1 MRRRQVQRNVRSS
14 VLGTIADSVEVR
26 VLLSADPAMAAVDVV
41 ADDAVSAEQP
51 AAEQNL
57 AVGEPDFDVV
67 DIRIITDPVICDQPV
82 AFQPD
87 GSFGEAD
94 VNEADSTVPGD
105 DTQAIAECGVLL
117 QPEQLSVEPQVIT
130 CQPYNLID
138 ESQQPVLLG
147 LSENFEFGGAAE
159 SGIVDVTAFGG
170 ASRFAQF
177 YNPVAFVS
185 GSVTA
190 EIELAS
196 AAEYDQD
203 GNLIAPAVLQDR
215 LSGIRY
221 WQPKQFTLQ
230 SAGDL
235 TELLQNY
242 GVSDYSV
249 DEQGAWVIPV
259 SPQDSVETLNTVMH
273 LQLAFT
279 LQTNDTVQA
288 QVLLQPVDGQDAQP
302 LLIQLPD
309 SQITVNYES
318 GWIDESQQPVLLGL
332 SENFEF
338 GGAAESG
345 IVDVTA
351 FGGASR
357 FAQFYNPVAFVSGS
371 VTAEIELASAAEYD
385 QDGNLI
391 APAVL
396 QDRLSGIRYWQP
408 KQFTLQ
414 SAGDLTELLQN
425 YGVSDY
431 SVDEQGAWVIPVSP
445 QDSVET
451 LNTVMHLQLAFT
463 LQTNDTVQAQ
473 VLLQPVDGQDAQPL
487 LIQLPDSQ
495 ITVNYE
501 SGWTDPIWQTGEW
514 QNTAVQIQASG
525 AFNGTMEV
533 AEAPAWDE
541 SGQLVSAG
549 LLVDVAT
556 GLRYRSP
563 LVLTVSGDSLEKLDQ
578 LLQDS
583 QWAAGLDTKI
593 VSVTEPDSQTRKIEI
608 APGTGYD
615 VLQLAGRLSEQT
627 GLQVVVRLVAADEG
641 GVDLEISTA
650 ETQLVVIYPVYM
662 YARGSVGTGT
672 TDVQFGTELQAD
684 TEVQYGDVLTAV
696 ADGPVKFAES
706 VDLPVFAMGRTFG
719 QPPVFAEREVVR
731 EAAAQMW
738 VARTRQPQSDMVR
751 EISALVSADN
761 TLSRVSGIAAV
772 SLLPELSL
780 PVSAVAERQDEQD
793 SSVQLT
799 FELPAEI
806 QVQATESA
814 SELQLLN
821 PGLRRRQPRP
831 VPPGNQQGDVPAE
844 VPVQQPA
851 VPVPGPVPAERSAAQ
866 TGPIEVPVSLS
877 NPAIDSLM
885 AAFAAAGLGH

>member
-1 MRRRQVQRNVRSS
+1 
-14 VLGTIADSVEVR
+14 
-26 VLLSADPAMAAVDVV
+26 MAAVNVV
-41 ADDAVSAEQP
+41 SDDAVSAEQP

-57 AVGEPDFDVV
+57 AVGEPEFDVV
-67 DIRIITDPVICDQPV
+67 DIRITTDPVICEQIT
-82 AFQPD
+82 AFQPE

-94 VNEADSTVPGD
+94 VNEADRTVLGEDEP
-105 DTQAIAECGVLL
+105 AITESGVLL
-117 QPEQLSVEPQVIT
+117 QPEQLSCEPQVII
-130 CQPYNLID
+130 CEIYNLID

-147 LSENFEFGGAAE
+147 LFPWPGSLGENFEFAGASE
-159 SGIVDVTAFGG
+159 SGIVDVKAFNG

-177 YNPVAFVS
+177 HNPVAFVS

-190 EIELAS
+190 EIELGS
-196 AAEYDQD
+196 AAEYDED
-203 GNLIAPAVLQDR
+203 GNLIVPAVLQDR

-230 SAGDL
+230 SAVDL

-242 GVSDYSV
+242 GVVDYSV

-288 QVLLQPVDGQDAQP
+288 QVLLQPVDGQDAEP

-309 SQITVNYES
+309 SQITVNY
-318 GWIDESQQPVLLGL
+318 
-332 SENFEF
+332 
-338 GGAAESG
+338 
-345 IVDVTA
+345 
-351 FGGASR
+351 
-357 FAQFYNPVAFVSGS
+357 
-371 VTAEIELASAAEYD
+371 
-385 QDGNLI
+385 
-391 APAVL
+391 
-396 QDRLSGIRYWQP
+396 
-408 KQFTLQ
+408 
-414 SAGDLTELLQN
+414 DL
-425 YGVSDY
+425 
-431 SVDEQGAWVIPVSP
+431 
-445 QDSVET
+445 
-451 LNTVMHLQLAFT
+451 
-463 LQTNDTVQAQ
+463 
-473 VLLQPVDGQDAQPL
+473 
-487 LIQLPDSQ
+487 
-495 ITVNYE
+495 
-501 SGWTDPIWQTGEW
+501 GWTDPIWQTGEW
-514 QNTAVQIQASG
+514 QNTAVQIQANG
-525 AFNGTMEV
+525 AFNGTLEV
-533 AEAPAWDE
+533 AAAPAWDE
-541 SGQLVSAG
+541 SGQLLSAG

-563 LVLTVSGDSLEKLDQ
+563 LVLTVSGDSLDRLDQ
-578 LLQDS
+578 LLQDL
-583 QWAAGLDTKI
+583 QWVAGLDTKI
-593 VSVTEPDSQTRKIEI
+593 VSVTEPDSQIRQIEI

-615 VLQLAGRLSEQT
+615 ALQLAGRLSEQT

-684 TEVQYGDVLTAV
+684 PEVQYGDVLTAV
-696 ADGPVKFAES
+696 ADGPVKFAEG

-719 QPPVFAEREVVR
+719 QPLVFAEREVVR

-772 SLLPELSL
+772 SLLPERSL

-831 VPPGNQQGDVPAE
+831 VPPGTQQGDVPAE

-851 VPVPGPVPAERSAAQ
+851 VPVPGPVPAERPAAQ

>member
-14 VLGTIADSVEVR
+14 VLGTVADSVEVR
-26 VLLSADPAMAAVDVV
+26 VLLSADPAMAAVDVA

-67 DIRIITDPVICDQPV
+67 DIRIITDPVLCDQPV

-94 VNEADSTVPGD
+94 FNEADNTVPGD
-105 DTQAIAECGVLL
+105 DQQAIAGCGVLL
-117 QPEQLSVEPQVIT
+117 QPEQLSVEPQLIT

-138 ESQQPVLLG
+138 ELQQPVLLG
-147 LSENFEFGGAAE
+147 PGENIEFGAASE
-159 SGIVDVTAFGG
+159 SGVIDVTAFGG

-230 SAGDL
+230 SA
-235 TELLQNY
+235 
-242 GVSDYSV
+242 S
-249 DEQGAWVIPV
+249 
-259 SPQDSVETLNTVMH
+259 
-273 LQLAFT
+273 
-279 LQTNDTVQA
+279 
-288 QVLLQPVDGQDAQP
+288 
-302 LLIQLPD
+302 
-309 SQITVNYES
+309 
-318 GWIDESQQPVLLGL
+318 
-332 SENFEF
+332 
-338 GGAAESG
+338 
-345 IVDVTA
+345 
-351 FGGASR
+351 
-357 FAQFYNPVAFVSGS
+357 
-371 VTAEIELASAAEYD
+371 
-385 QDGNLI
+385 
-391 APAVL
+391 
-396 QDRLSGIRYWQP
+396 
-408 KQFTLQ
+408 
-414 SAGDLTELLQN
+414 DLTELLQN

-525 AFNGTMEV
+525 AFNGTLEV

-541 SGQLVSAG
+541 AGQLVSAG

-556 GLRYRSP
+556 GLTYRSP

-578 LLQDS
+578 QLQDS

-593 VSVTEPDSQTRKIEI
+593 VSVTEPDSQTRQIEI

-615 VLQLAGRLSEQT
+615 ALQLAGRLSEQT
-627 GLQVVVRLVAADEG
+627 GLQVVVRLVPADEG

-684 TEVQYGDVLTAV
+684 PEVQYGDVLTAV
-696 ADGPVKFAES
+696 ADGPVKFAEG
-706 VDLPVFAMGRTFG
+706 VDLPVFAMGGSFG

-751 EISALVSADN
+751 EISAMVAADN

-780 PVSAVAERQDEQD
+780 PVSAVAEWQAEQD

-799 FELPAEI
+799 FELPAEN

-851 VPVPGPVPAERSAAQ
+851 VPVPGPVPGPVPAERSAAQ